1 MEITDI
7 LTIAVAILIFAIIIL
22 LFIYWNMSR
31 KEKTEKTNEKGGND
45 FHHKN

>member
-31 KEKTEKTNEKGGND
+31 K
-45 FHHKN
+45 